1 MPTPDL
7 LKDLRLP
14 YEHRDAE
21 GLRRF
26 SATLDQMEPLLEQL
40 VNCEPYRRGHRPAA
54 PERPGVYLFAEGGK
68 PIYVGQ
74 TRNFRRRWGEH
85 TRPSSPENSA
95 PFAFN
100 IARQEAARTNL
111 DVTGPRKVV
120 SKLPDFVELFQAAKS
135 RVRAMEFRF
144 AEIEDAP
151 LRTIFEVYA
160 SLAFGTHGEFNVFET
175 H

>member
-1 MPTPDL
+1 MPH
-7 LKDLRLP
+7 
-14 YEHRDAE
+14 EHRDQR

-26 SATLDQMEPLLEQL
+26 SGILNQMEPLLEQL
-40 VNCEPYRRGHRPAA
+40 LNCEPYQRGVRPAA
-54 PERPGVYLFAEGGK
+54 PERPGVYLFTEGGR

-74 TRNFRRRWGEH
+74 TRSFRRRWGEH

-100 IARQEAARTNL
+100 IARQEAIRQNIDA
-111 DVTGPRKVV
+111 TGPRKAV
-120 SKLPDFVELFQAAKS
+120 SKLPDFAELFDAAKS

-144 AEIEDAP
+144 VEIEDPP

-160 SLAFGTHGEFNVFET
+160 SLALGTHGDFNVFET

>member
-1 MPTPDL
+1 MPH
-7 LKDLRLP
+7 
-14 YEHRDAE
+14 EHRNEE

-26 SATLDQMEPLLEQL
+26 STILDQMEPLLDRL
-40 VNCEPYRRGHRPAA
+40 LDCEPHRRGERPAA
-54 PERPGVYLFAEGGK
+54 PKRPGVYLFTEDRK

-85 TRPSSPENSA
+85 TRPSSADNSA

-100 IARQEAARTNL
+100 IARAEAARRKL
-111 DVTGPRKVV
+111 DVTGSRKTV
-120 SKLPDFVELFQAAKS
+120 SALANFGALFLAAKE

-144 AEIEDAP
+144 VEIEDPP
-151 LRTIFEVYA
+151 LRTVFEVYA
-160 SLAFGTHGEFNVFET
+160 SLALGTEGEFNLFET

>member
-1 MPTPDL
+1 MGCPPIRRF
-7 LKDLRLP
+7 RLVP
-14 YEHRDAE
+14 HEHRNQT

-26 SATLDQMEPLLEQL
+26 SAILDQMEPLLDRL
-40 VNCEPYRRGHRPAA
+40 LDCEPHRRGERPAA
-54 PERPGVYLFAEGGK
+54 PERPGVYLFTESGK
-68 PIYVGQ
+68 PIYVGE
-74 TRNFRRRWGEH
+74 TRDFRRRWGEH

-100 IARQEAARTNL
+100 IARQEAGRMKL
-111 DVTGPRKVV
+111 EMRGSRKTV
-120 SKLPDFVELFQAAKS
+120 SVSPDFAALFTAAKA

-144 AEIEDAP
+144 VEIEDPP

-160 SLAFGTHGEFNVFET
+160 SLALGTYGDFNVFET

>member
-1 MPTPDL
+1 MPH
-7 LKDLRLP
+7 
-14 YEHRDAE
+14 EHRDQE

-26 SATLDQMEPLLEQL
+26 SGILNQMEPLLEQL
-40 VNCEPYRRGHRPAA
+40 LTCDPHQRGVPHAA
-54 PERPGVYLFAEGGK
+54 PERPGVYLFTEGGK

-85 TRPSSPENSA
+85 TRPASPENSA

-100 IARQEAARTNL
+100 IARQEATRQNIDA
-111 DVTGPRKVV
+111 TGPRKAI
-120 SKLPDFVELFQAAKS
+120 SKLPDFAELFDAAKS

-144 AEIEDAP
+144 VEIEGPP

-160 SLAFGTHGEFNVFET
+160 SLALGTHGEFNVFET

>member
-1 MPTPDL
+1 MPH
-7 LKDLRLP
+7 
-14 YEHRDAE
+14 EHRDQE

-26 SATLDQMEPLLEQL
+26 SEILDQMNPLLEQL
-40 VNCEPYRRGHRPAA
+40 LGCEPHQRGVRPAA
-54 PERPGVYLFAEGGK
+54 PERPGVYLFTEGGK

-100 IARQEAARTNL
+100 IARQEATLNQL
-111 DVTGPRKVV
+111 DATGPRKVV
-120 SKLPDFVELFQAAKS
+120 SKLPDFVELFEAAKR

-144 AEIEDAP
+144 VEIEDPP

-160 SLAFGTHGEFNVFET
+160 SLALGTHGEFNVFET

>member
-1 MPTPDL
+1 MPHEY
-7 LKDLRLP
+7 RN
-14 YEHRDAE
+14 EA

-26 SATLDQMEPLLEQL
+26 AAILDDLEPHLTRLLDCEPL
-40 VNCEPYRRGHRPAA
+40 VRGKQTA
-54 PERPGVYLFAEGGK
+54 PELPGVYLFTDGGK

-85 TRPSSPENSA
+85 TRPRSPENSA

-100 IARQEAARTNL
+100 IAKHEAATLKL
-111 DVTGPRKVV
+111 DVTGSRKVV
-120 SKLPDFVELFQAAKS
+120 SALPEFAELFAAAKE

-144 AEIEDAP
+144 VEIEDPP

-160 SLAFGTHGEFNVFET
+160 SLALGTHGEFNVFET

>member
-1 MPTPDL
+1 
-7 LKDLRLP
+7 
-14 YEHRDAE
+14 
-21 GLRRF
+21 
-26 SATLDQMEPLLEQL
+26 
-40 VNCEPYRRGHRPAA
+40 
-54 PERPGVYLFAEGGK
+54 VYLFTEGGK

-100 IARQEAARTNL
+100 IARQEAIRKNL
-111 DVTGPRKVV
+111 NTMGSRKVV
-120 SKLPDFVELFQAAKS
+120 SKLPDFAELFEAAKL
-135 RVRAMEFRF
+135 RVSSMEFRF
-144 AEIEDAP
+144 VMIEDPP

-160 SLAFGTHGEFNVFET
+160 SLALGTHGEFNVFET

>member
-1 MPTPDL
+1 MPH
-7 LKDLRLP
+7 K
-14 YEHRDAE
+14 YRDQA

-26 SATLDQMEPLLEQL
+26 SEILDQMEPLLEQL
-40 VNCEPYRRGHRPAA
+40 LSCEPHRRGVRPAA
-54 PERPGVYLFAEGGK
+54 PERPGVYLFTESGK

-74 TRNFRRRWGEH
+74 TRDFRRRWGEH

-100 IARQEAARTNL
+100 IARHEASQKNL
-111 DVTGPRKVV
+111 DATGSRKAMGT
-120 SKLPDFVELFQAAKS
+120 LPDFAELFEAAKR
-135 RVRAMEFRF
+135 RVRSMEFRF
-144 AEIEDAP
+144 VGIKDPP

-160 SLAFGTHGEFNVFET
+160 SLALGTYGEFNVFET

>member
-1 MPTPDL
+1 L
-7 LKDLRLP
+7 S
-14 YEHRDAE
+14 
-21 GLRRF
+21 RF
-26 SATLDQMEPLLEQL
+26 SEILDQIEPLLDQL
-40 VNCEPYRRGHRPAA
+40 LGCEPHRRGHRPAA
-54 PERPGVYLFAEGGK
+54 PELPGVYLFTENGK

-100 IARQEAARTNL
+100 IARQEAIREDL
-111 DVTGPRKVV
+111 DMMGSRKAV
-120 SKLPDFVELFQAAKS
+120 SKLPDFAELFDAAKL
-135 RVRAMEFRF
+135 RVSSMEFRF
-144 AEIEDAP
+144 VTIEDPP

-160 SLAFGTHGEFNVFET
+160 SLALGTHGEFNVFET

>member
-1 MPTPDL
+1 MPH
-7 LKDLRLP
+7 
-14 YEHRDAE
+14 EHRDQE

-26 SATLDQMEPLLEQL
+26 SGILDQIEPLLEQL
-40 VNCEPYRRGHRPAA
+40 LDCEPHKRGIRPAA
-54 PERPGVYLFAEGGK
+54 PARPGVYLFTESGR

-85 TRPSSPENSA
+85 SRPSSPENSA

-100 IARQEAARTNL
+100 IARQEAIRQNIGA
-111 DVTGPRKVV
+111 TGSRKAI
-120 SKLPDFVELFQAAKS
+120 SKLPDFAELFDAAKN

-144 AEIEDAP
+144 VEIEDPP

-160 SLAFGTHGEFNVFET
+160 SLALGTHGDFNVFET

>member
-1 MPTPDL
+1 MV
-7 LKDLRLP
+7 
-14 YEHRDAE
+14 
-21 GLRRF
+21 
-26 SATLDQMEPLLEQL
+26 DQMEPLLDRVLDCVPHQ
-40 VNCEPYRRGHRPAA
+40 RGKRPAA
-54 PERPGVYLFAEGGK
+54 PESPGVYLFTESDK

-100 IARQEAARTNL
+100 IARLEAR
-111 DVTGPRKVV
+111 RKKLNV
-120 SKLPDFVELFQAAKS
+120 SGSRKTVSALPDFATLFAAAKD

-144 AEIEDAP
+144 VEIEDPP

-160 SLAFGTHGEFNVFET
+160 SLALGTHGEFNLFET